1 MPCPVPNLSQPREL
15 INSRIHQSSLFNNL
29 GASSISA
36 SLLVLWGTVNIL
48 PAHALAIMLL
58 LLVLS
63 STILADFLEV
73 PESRVVILLY
83 WGVHLHKLHWLLI
96 LGGWVPLIVWLHWDN
111 LWGIL
116 NYLKGYLSCFILNL
130 IIFLL
135 FQISGFSYVCA
146 SLYIIFQLKILLNNI
161 WDRVF
166 KRLTTKLNFL
176 RVYKT
181 NPPGNC
187 TLSIL
192 CCPIL
197 TLWQQHCRK

>member
-1 MPCPVPNLSQPREL
+1 MPCPVPNLSQPRQL

-29 GASSISA
+29 GASFISA
-36 SLLVLWGTVNIL
+36 SLLVLWGTVNSCSCLSNHAAAVSTIFYHSCWL
-48 PAHALAIMLL
+48 LGGTGVQSCYPSLLRSASPQAALA
-58 LLVLS
+58 VDS
-63 STILADFLEV
+63 W
-73 PESRVVILLY
+73 RC
-83 WGVHLHKLHWLLI
+83 
-96 LGGWVPLIVWLHWDN
+96 WVPLIVWLHWDN

-116 NYLKGYLSCFILNL
+116 NYLKGYLSCFILSL

-135 FQISGFSYVCA
+135 FQMSGFSYVCA
-146 SLYIIFQLKILLNNI
+146 SLYIIFQLKILLNNT

-166 KRLTTKLNFL
+166 KRLTTKRNFL
-176 RVYKT
+176 RVYRT